1 MISSA
6 SLAAFSSAA
15 GISPAGALPLSPLRA
30 GTSGTGAGGAPNAL
44 GAPGTAPKPGT
55 MAPGQI
61 LPRGSLLNLSV

>member
-15 GISPAGALPLSPLRA
+15 GISPTGAPPLSPLRV
-30 GTSGTGAGGAPNAL
+30 GGSGAGAGSAPNAP